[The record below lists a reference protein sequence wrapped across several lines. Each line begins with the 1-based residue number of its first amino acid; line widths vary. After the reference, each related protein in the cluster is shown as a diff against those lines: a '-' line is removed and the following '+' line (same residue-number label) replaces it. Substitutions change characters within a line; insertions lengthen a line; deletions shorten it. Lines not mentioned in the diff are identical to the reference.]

1 MLVHVDDVE
10 ILAFL
15 DTVMLVV
22 RKQCLSF
29 WIAMVCRG
37 EKRGVD
43 YNVNVFVGVNKRV
56 KLDKKEWEQKS
67 FNFFTVICTMLPK
80 LRYRAMLGNS

>member
-1 MLVHVDDVE
+1 MVHSKKFHLVLVHVDDVE
-10 ILAFL
+10 ILAFF
-15 DTVMLVV
+15 DTVMLVA

-43 YNVNVFVGVNKRV
+43 YNVKVFVGVNKRV
-56 KLDKKEWEQKS
+56 KLLYYRQKGGGTEAS
-67 FNFFTVICTMLPK
+67 IF
-80 LRYRAMLGNS
+80 LR